1 MACKMSWNWFWR
13 SFQKRGN
20 LDLTLLIQI
29 ASLLM
34 KHSCCQSKEI
44 EEVYREITGAPS
56 ENIILNVGIERD
68 LFYNLQSHKA
78 KTERS

>member
-1 MACKMSWNWFWR
+1 
-13 SFQKRGN
+13 
-20 LDLTLLIQI
+20 
-29 ASLLM
+29 M

-56 ENIILNVGIERD
+56 ENIFLNVGIERD

-78 KTERS
+78 KTERSCPRLLKSTFYLNPLLATQISLS